1 MSEQGPERGPER
13 GPGQGLGPRLG
24 QGPERGLG
32 QGPGQGPGQSSG
44 QRRAPACLP
53 ALCALCLAA
62 PGLSPAASYPLDG
75 PLIGGLTR
83 EIAARRDTLSDIA
96 RRHGLGLEEIKLAN
110 PQVPAWLPR
119 PGAEITL
126 PTYFVLPDVERE
138 GLVLNIPEMR
148 LYYFPA
154 DQKDVV
160 ITHPLGVGREG
171 WNTPYMETHISEK
184 KVRPHWHPPE
194 SIRREHVETT
204 GEVLPRVVKPGP
216 DNPLGEYAMRLGRP
230 EYLIHGTNQPWG
242 VGMRVSHGCIRLYPE
257 DIASLFPRVARR
269 TKVRI
274 INQAYK
280 IAEQDGLIYLEMH
293 PFLKED
299 RMGFHD
305 IVQALLRRIGE
316 RSGAR
321 AYWLDRAA
329 IAQALGAPRGY
340 PRQIGFYYPGGPG
353 GPGGGQGG
361 PGGAGEPARGLD
373 TGPGNGCGGCEN

>member
-1 MSEQGPERGPER
+1 MPERGR
-13 GPGQGLGPRLG
+13 V
-24 QGPERGLG
+24 
-32 QGPGQGPGQSSG
+32 
-44 QRRAPACLP
+44 PACL
-53 ALCALCLAA
+53 LVLYLAVSG
-62 PGLSPAASYPLDG
+62 PLPAASYPLDG

-83 EIAARRDTLSDIA
+83 VIAADQDTLPDIA
-96 RRHGLGLEEIKLAN
+96 RRHDLGLEEIKLAN
-110 PQVPAWLPR
+110 PDMHVWLPP
-119 PGAEITL
+119 PGTEITL
-126 PTYFVLPDVERE
+126 PTYFVLPDVAWE

-171 WNTPYMETHISEK
+171 WQTPYMETYITEK
-184 KVRPHWHPPE
+184 KVRPSWYPPE
-194 SIRREHVETT
+194 SIRQEHVETT
-204 GEVLPRVVKPGP
+204 GEVLPRVVRPGP

-257 DIASLFPRVARR
+257 DIASLFPRVPRK
-269 TKVRI
+269 TKVHI

-299 RMGFHD
+299 RPGFHD
-305 IVQALLRRIGE
+305 TLQALLRLIGE

-321 AYWLDRAA
+321 SYWLDRAA
-329 IAQALGAPRGY
+329 IARVLHTPPGY
-340 PRQIGFYYPGGPG
+340 PRQIGFYYPGG
-353 GPGGGQGG
+353 
-361 PGGAGEPARGLD
+361 
-373 TGPGNGCGGCEN
+373 